1 MQLKFMAELLAG
13 EANLNMRSMRDV
25 MKKFVEARLTDE
37 VSVVGEVYGFG
48 LNVLDVEIKAA
59 EVSDRE
65 IGERWAKLN
74 TIGMWDSKLLNFYDF

>member
-1 MQLKFMAELLAG
+1 M
-13 EANLNMRSMRDV
+13 NMRSMRDV

>member
-1 MQLKFMAELLAG
+1 VQLKFMAELLAG

>member
-1 MQLKFMAELLAG
+1 MAELLAG

>member
-1 MQLKFMAELLAG
+1 MAELLAG
-13 EANLNMRSMRDV
+13 EANLNRRSMRDV

>member
-1 MQLKFMAELLAG
+1 M
-13 EANLNMRSMRDV
+13 
-25 MKKFVEARLTDE
+25 
-37 VSVVGEVYGFG
+37 SVVGEVYGFG